1 MVSIEKVLV
10 SMNLDVYEHA
20 VMFIRSNMVHI
31 FSEYSTMNE
40 DYIHNLTFSETYL
53 SASDC
58 LQHSLI
64 DGII

>member
-31 FSEYSTMNE
+31 FSEHSTMNE

-53 SASDC
+53 SASDW

-64 DGII
+64 DEIF